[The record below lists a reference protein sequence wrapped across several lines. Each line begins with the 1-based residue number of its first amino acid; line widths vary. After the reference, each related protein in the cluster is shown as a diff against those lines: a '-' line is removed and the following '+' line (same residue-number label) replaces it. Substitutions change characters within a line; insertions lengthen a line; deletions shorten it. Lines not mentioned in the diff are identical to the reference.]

1 MCDAKDRIKVLF
13 LCTGNSCRSQIA
25 EGWARHLKGDVIEPY
40 SAGIR
45 PIGVNPRAIKVM
57 AEAGVDILAQKSE
70 HIDELPGID
79 FDYVIT
85 LCDNARE
92 HCPVFGGRAKVI
104 HKPFDDPYFASGNEE
119 QILTTFRKV
128 RDDIRTFVETMPESL
143 EAENS

>member
-1 MCDAKDRIKVLF
+1 MCGAKDRIKVLF

-40 SAGIR
+40 SAGIH

-57 AEAGVDILAQKSE
+57 AEAGVDISAQKSE

-92 HCPVFGGRAKVI
+92 HCPVFSGKAKVI
-104 HKPFDDPYFASGNEE
+104 HKPFDDPYFASGSEE

>member
-1 MCDAKDRIKVLF
+1 MCGAKDRIKVLF

-40 SAGIR
+40 SAGIH

-57 AEAGVDILAQKSE
+57 AEAGVDISGQTSK

-85 LCDNARE
+85 LCDNARG
-92 HCPVFGGRAKVI
+92 HCPVFSGKAKVI
-104 HKPFDDPYFASGNEE
+104 HKPFDDPYFASGSEE

>member
-1 MCDAKDRIKVLF
+1 MCGAKDRIKVLF

-40 SAGIR
+40 SAGIH
-45 PIGVNPRAIKVM
+45 PIGVNSRAIKVM
-57 AEAGVDILAQKSE
+57 AEEGVDISMHKSQ
-70 HIDELPGID
+70 HIDEFSEID
-79 FDYVIT
+79 FDYVVT

-92 HCPVFGGRAKVI
+92 HCPVFSGKAKVV
-104 HKPFDDPYFASGNEE
+104 HKPFDDPYFASGSEE

-143 EAENS
+143 KAKNS